1 MRYLVLAERAVSQ
14 ERALSTAL
22 ATLLRNLDA
31 LYTLAGLGKHERA
44 DAVLGGAAS
53 SAVPPP
59 GGTSRGAGAVTDE
72 AWSAYLELC
81 ASAKDAL
88 SALLAPIAA
97 DHCIVVYLVHARSYA
112 AHCAATRALLVAL
125 TAAQRA
131 RVTVQRVPSAWL
143 RRATHKEAHAA
154 TLLSLALDTYTKARR
169 LTMATQWSALRA
181 KSGALDEPRLFEP
194 LLALPA
200 ALSSADSDEDAP
212 VLHCCYA
219 WSRDAR
225 WLGLACCDARAELLE
240 TRLLHVAGAS
250 VAAALAQLWML
261 LVKLVPQVR
270 VRPWRLVI
278 ARCDARGDA
287 MSAEEA
293 RAWHELLDEKF
304 SDEREFLAEFFAGLA
319 LLDVHRVRALPAPPR
334 RVRHYLAQQT
344 HVVLVRE
351 AAVTEP
357 LARTAVERPLQ
368 SALLVPHALRL
379 ALRESRTLLVGADV
393 DADAA
398 LTLAATHYARLHTLA
413 LATDAPQRRA
423 TPWPLPHAT
432 ALRLCALASASEY

>member
-293 RAWHELLDEKF
+293 RAWHELLD
-304 SDEREFLAEFFAGLA
+304 
-319 LLDVHRVRALPAPPR
+319 VHRVRALPAPPR